1 MSKKYLDYYK
11 SPIGILEITSDED
24 SILSV
29 IFVDEEKQ
37 DIEFNKVPRILKK
50 AYVQLDEYFKGKRNK
65 FDLKISFTGT
75 DFQKKVWN
83 ELTNISYGEVVS
95 YKYIAEKIGNEKAVR
110 AIGNANSKNPISIIV
125 PCHRVIGANG
135 SLTGYAGG
143 IERKEWLLN
152 HEKTFVS
159 K

>member
-1 MSKKYLDYYK
+1 MSKKYFDYYK